1 MPSNKILLSIFKLKL
16 QNSVIILKRERSKI
30 TSGIKSKLVFI
41 KIKIRLLLFLIFKF
55 KNPKFV
61 FENWKNIQKT
71 IQQFTI
77 KDRFYK
83 IIKHEG
89 KYFFNCNIPG
99 WPQTNFY
106 EKLLAISN
114 PQTTNDLASLGIV
127 QIGFTKKCP
136 LNCEHCYEGKILNQP
151 ETISLTDHIAIVKKL
166 QENQVSVIQFGG
178 GEPLNRFD
186 DLIAVLKSANDSSDF
201 WIYSSGYGL
210 TEERAKELKSAG
222 LTGVSIS
229 LDHFEPDAHNTFRR
243 NPKSFDWA
251 LTAIKNA
258 QKANLL
264 TAMSICVTN
273 EFCSEENLF
282 QYVYFAAQQKVA
294 FVQMLEPRATG
305 NYEGKDVL
313 LTTDHQE
320 ILEVFYEK
328 INSKKEFKNLPILQY
343 TGYQQRKKGCAGA
356 GNRYIYIDTDGYVQ
370 SCPFCRNKK
379 SYFLTGD
386 LKRDLSELKMEGC
399 DYITNENKESNY
411 A

>member
-1 MPSNKILLSIFKLKL
+1 MYQKLLQLKTYKI
-16 QNSVIILKRERSKI
+16 V
-30 TSGIKSKLVFI
+30 SGIEAKLVLLRLEL
-41 KIKIRLLLFLIFKF
+41 RLLAFLIFKF
-55 KNPKFV
+55 KNLRIV
-61 FENWKNIQKT
+61 RDNWRNIQKT

-77 KDRFYK
+77 HQRFQRLV
-83 IIKHEG
+83 KHEE
-89 KYFFNCNIPG
+89 KYFFNCNMPG
-99 WPQTNFY
+99 WPQTNFFD
-106 EKLLAISN
+106 KLLAISD
-114 PQTTNDLASLGIV
+114 PQLKNDLSALGIV

-151 ETISLTDHIAIVKKL
+151 ETISLSDHIAIVKKL
-166 QENQVSVIQFGG
+166 QDNQVSMIQFGG

-186 DLIAVLKSANDSSDF
+186 DLISVLKSANDTSDF

-210 TEERAKELKSAG
+210 TEERARELKSAG

-229 LDHFEPDAHNTFRR
+229 LDHFEPDLHNTFRR
-243 NPKSFDWA
+243 NQKSFEWA
-251 LTAIKNA
+251 INAIQNA

-282 QYVYFAAQQKVA
+282 QYLYFAARQKVA

-313 LTTDHQE
+313 LTNDNQK
-320 ILEVFYEK
+320 ILELFYEK

-379 SYFLTGD
+379 SHFLSGD
-386 LKRDLSELKMEGC
+386 IKRDLSELKMEGC
-399 DYITNENKESNY
+399 DYIKNENKESSY

>member
-1 MPSNKILLSIFKLKL
+1 MQLKTYKI
-16 QNSVIILKRERSKI
+16 V
-30 TSGIKSKLVFI
+30 SGIKAKLVLL
-41 KIKIRLLLFLIFKF
+41 RLELPLLAFLIFKF
-55 KNPKFV
+55 KNPRIV
-61 FENWKNIQKT
+61 LVNWRNIQNT

-77 KDRFYK
+77 DQRFQRLV
-83 IIKHEG
+83 KHEG
-89 KYFFNCNIPG
+89 KYFFNCNMPG
-99 WPQTNFY
+99 WPQTNFFN
-106 EKLLAISN
+106 KLLAISD
-114 PQTTNDLASLGIV
+114 PQLKNDLSALGIV

-151 ETISLTDHIAIVKKL
+151 ETISLNDHIAIVKKL
-166 QENQVSVIQFGG
+166 QDNQVSVIQFGG

-186 DLIAVLKSANDSSDF
+186 DLIGVLKSANDTSDF

-210 TEERAKELKSAG
+210 TEERARELKSAG

-229 LDHFEPDAHNTFRR
+229 LDHFESESHNTFRR

-264 TAMSICVTN
+264 TAISICVTN

-282 QYVYFAAQQKVA
+282 QYLYFAARQKVA

-313 LTTDHQE
+313 LTNE
-320 ILEVFYEK
+320 NKAILELFYEK
-328 INSKKEFKNLPILQY
+328 INSNKEFKTLPILQY

-379 SYFLTGD
+379 SHFLTGD

-399 DYITNENKESNY
+399 DYIKNENKESSY

>member
-1 MPSNKILLSIFKLKL
+1 LYQKLLQLKTYKI
-16 QNSVIILKRERSKI
+16 V
-30 TSGIKSKLVFI
+30 SGIEAKLVLLRLEL
-41 KIKIRLLLFLIFKF
+41 RLLAFLIFKF
-55 KNPKFV
+55 KNLRIV
-61 FENWKNIQKT
+61 LDNWRNIQKT

-77 KDRFYK
+77 DQRFQRLV
-83 IIKHEG
+83 KHEE
-89 KYFFNCNIPG
+89 KYFFNCNMPG
-99 WPQTNFY
+99 WPQTNFFD
-106 EKLLAISN
+106 KLLAISD
-114 PQTTNDLASLGIV
+114 PQLKNDLSALGIV

-151 ETISLTDHIAIVKKL
+151 ETISLSDHIAIVKKL
-166 QENQVSVIQFGG
+166 QENQVSMIQFGG

-186 DLIAVLKSANDSSDF
+186 DLISVLKSANDTSDF

-210 TEERAKELKSAG
+210 TEERARELKSAG

-229 LDHFEPDAHNTFRR
+229 LDHFEPDLHNTFRR
-243 NPKSFDWA
+243 NQKSFEWA
-251 LTAIKNA
+251 ISAIQNA

-282 QYVYFAAQQKVA
+282 QYLYFAARQKVA

-313 LTTDHQE
+313 LTNDNQK
-320 ILEVFYEK
+320 ILELFHEK

-379 SYFLTGD
+379 SHFLSGD
-386 LKRDLSELKMEGC
+386 IKRDLSELKMEGC
-399 DYITNENKESNY
+399 DYIKNENKESSY

>member
-1 MPSNKILLSIFKLKL
+1 LYQKLLQLKTYKI
-16 QNSVIILKRERSKI
+16 V
-30 TSGIKSKLVFI
+30 SGIEAKLVLLRLEL
-41 KIKIRLLLFLIFKF
+41 RLLAFLIFKF
-55 KNPKFV
+55 KNLRIV
-61 FENWKNIQKT
+61 RDNWRNIQKT

-77 KDRFYK
+77 DQRFQRLV
-83 IIKHEG
+83 KHEE
-89 KYFFNCNIPG
+89 KYFFNCNMPG
-99 WPQTNFY
+99 WPQTNFFD
-106 EKLLAISN
+106 KLLAISD
-114 PQTTNDLASLGIV
+114 PQLKNDLSALGIV

-151 ETISLTDHIAIVKKL
+151 ETISLSDHIAIVKKL
-166 QENQVSVIQFGG
+166 QDNQVSMIQFGG

-186 DLIAVLKSANDSSDF
+186 DLISVLKSANDTSDF

-210 TEERAKELKSAG
+210 TEERARELKSAG

-229 LDHFEPDAHNTFRR
+229 LDHFEPDLHNTFRR
-243 NPKSFDWA
+243 NQKSFEWA
-251 LTAIKNA
+251 INAIQNA

-282 QYVYFAAQQKVA
+282 QYLYFAARQKVA

-313 LTTDHQE
+313 LTNDNQK
-320 ILEVFYEK
+320 ILELFYEK

-379 SYFLTGD
+379 SHFLSGD
-386 LKRDLSELKMEGC
+386 IKRDLSELKMEGC
-399 DYITNENKESNY
+399 DYIKNENKESSY

>member
-1 MPSNKILLSIFKLKL
+1 LQLKTYKI
-16 QNSVIILKRERSKI
+16 V
-30 TSGIKSKLVFI
+30 SGIKAKLVLLRLEL
-41 KIKIRLLLFLIFKF
+41 RLLAFLIFKF
-55 KNPKFV
+55 KNPRIV
-61 FENWKNIQKT
+61 LVNWRNIQNT

-77 KDRFYK
+77 DQRFQRLV
-83 IIKHEG
+83 KHEG
-89 KYFFNCNIPG
+89 KYFFNCNMPG
-99 WPQTNFY
+99 WPQTNFFD
-106 EKLLAISN
+106 KLLAISN
-114 PQTTNDLASLGIV
+114 PQLKNDLSALGIV

-151 ETISLTDHIAIVKKL
+151 ETISLSDHIAIVKKL
-166 QENQVSVIQFGG
+166 QDNQVSVIQFGG

-186 DLIAVLKSANDSSDF
+186 DLISVLKSANDTSDF

-210 TEERAKELKSAG
+210 TEERARELKSAG

-229 LDHFEPDAHNTFRR
+229 LDHFEPNAHNTFRR

-258 QKANLL
+258 QEANLL

-273 EFCSEENLF
+273 DFCSEGNLF
-282 QYVYFAAQQKVA
+282 QYVYFAARQKVA

-313 LTTDHQE
+313 LTNDNQK
-320 ILEVFYEK
+320 ILELLYEK
-328 INSKKEFKNLPILQY
+328 INSNKEFKTLPILQY

-379 SYFLTGD
+379 SHFLTGD

-399 DYITNENKESNY
+399 DYIKNENKESSY
-411 A
+411 V

>member
-1 MPSNKILLSIFKLKL
+1 MQLKTYKI
-16 QNSVIILKRERSKI
+16 V
-30 TSGIKSKLVFI
+30 SGIEAKLVLLRLEL
-41 KIKIRLLLFLIFKF
+41 RLLAFLIFKF
-55 KNPKFV
+55 KNLRIV
-61 FENWKNIQKT
+61 RDNWRNIQKT

-77 KDRFYK
+77 DQRFQRLV
-83 IIKHEG
+83 KHEE
-89 KYFFNCNIPG
+89 KYFFNCNMPG
-99 WPQTNFY
+99 WPQTNFFD
-106 EKLLAISN
+106 KLLAISD
-114 PQTTNDLASLGIV
+114 PQLKNDLSALGIV

-151 ETISLTDHIAIVKKL
+151 ETISLSDHIAIVKKL
-166 QENQVSVIQFGG
+166 QDNQISMIQFGG

-186 DLIAVLKSANDSSDF
+186 DLISVLKSANDTSDF

-210 TEERAKELKSAG
+210 TEERARELKSAG

-229 LDHFEPDAHNTFRR
+229 LDHFEPDLHNIFRR
-243 NPKSFDWA
+243 NQKSFEWA
-251 LTAIKNA
+251 INAIQNA

-282 QYVYFAAQQKVA
+282 QYLYFAARQKVA

-313 LTTDHQE
+313 LTNDNQK
-320 ILEVFYEK
+320 ILELFHEK

-379 SYFLTGD
+379 SHFLSGD
-386 LKRDLSELKMEGC
+386 IKRDLSELKMEGC
-399 DYITNENKESNY
+399 DYIKNENKESSY

>member
-1 MPSNKILLSIFKLKL
+1 MYQKLLQLKTYKI
-16 QNSVIILKRERSKI
+16 V
-30 TSGIKSKLVFI
+30 SGIEAKLVLLRLEL
-41 KIKIRLLLFLIFKF
+41 RLLAFLIFKF
-55 KNPKFV
+55 KNLRIV
-61 FENWKNIQKT
+61 RDNWRNIQKT

-77 KDRFYK
+77 DQRFQRLV
-83 IIKHEG
+83 KHEE
-89 KYFFNCNIPG
+89 KYFFNCNMPG
-99 WPQTNFY
+99 WPQTNFFD
-106 EKLLAISN
+106 KLLAISD
-114 PQTTNDLASLGIV
+114 PQLKNDLSALGIV

-151 ETISLTDHIAIVKKL
+151 ETISLSDHIAIVKKL
-166 QENQVSVIQFGG
+166 QDNQVSMIQFGG

-186 DLIAVLKSANDSSDF
+186 DLISVLKSANDTSDF

-210 TEERAKELKSAG
+210 TEERARELKSAG

-229 LDHFEPDAHNTFRR
+229 LDHFEPDLHNTFRR
-243 NPKSFDWA
+243 NQKSFEWA
-251 LTAIKNA
+251 INAIQNA

-273 EFCSEENLF
+273 EFCSVENLF
-282 QYVYFAAQQKVA
+282 QYLYFAARQKVA

-313 LTTDHQE
+313 LTNDNQK
-320 ILEVFYEK
+320 ILELFYEK

-379 SYFLTGD
+379 SHFLSGD
-386 LKRDLSELKMEGC
+386 IKRDLSELKMEGC
-399 DYITNENKESNY
+399 DYIKNENKESSY

>member
-1 MPSNKILLSIFKLKL
+1 LYQKLLQLKTYKI
-16 QNSVIILKRERSKI
+16 V
-30 TSGIKSKLVFI
+30 SGIEAKLVLLRLEL
-41 KIKIRLLLFLIFKF
+41 RLLAFLIFKF
-55 KNPKFV
+55 KNLRIV
-61 FENWKNIQKT
+61 RDNWRNIQKT

-77 KDRFYK
+77 HQRFQRLV
-83 IIKHEG
+83 KHEE
-89 KYFFNCNIPG
+89 KYFFNCNMPG
-99 WPQTNFY
+99 WPQTNFFD
-106 EKLLAISN
+106 KLLAISD
-114 PQTTNDLASLGIV
+114 PQLKNDLSALGIV

-151 ETISLTDHIAIVKKL
+151 ETISLSDHIAIVKKL
-166 QENQVSVIQFGG
+166 QDNQISMIQFGG

-186 DLIAVLKSANDSSDF
+186 DLISVLKSANDTSDF

-210 TEERAKELKSAG
+210 TEERARELKSAG

-229 LDHFEPDAHNTFRR
+229 LDHFEPDLHNTFRR
-243 NPKSFDWA
+243 NQKSFEWA
-251 LTAIKNA
+251 INAIQNA

-282 QYVYFAAQQKVA
+282 QYLYFAARQKVA

-313 LTTDHQE
+313 LTNDNQK
-320 ILEVFYEK
+320 ILELFHEK

-379 SYFLTGD
+379 SHFLSGD
-386 LKRDLSELKMEGC
+386 IKRDLSELKMEGC
-399 DYITNENKESNY
+399 DYIKNENKESSY

>member
-1 MPSNKILLSIFKLKL
+1 LYQKLLQLKTYKI
-16 QNSVIILKRERSKI
+16 V
-30 TSGIKSKLVFI
+30 SGIEAKLVLLRLEL
-41 KIKIRLLLFLIFKF
+41 RLLAFLIFKF
-55 KNPKFV
+55 KNLRIV
-61 FENWKNIQKT
+61 RDNWRNIQKT

-77 KDRFYK
+77 DQRFQRLV
-83 IIKHEG
+83 KHEE
-89 KYFFNCNIPG
+89 KYFFNCNMPG
-99 WPQTNFY
+99 WPQTNFFD
-106 EKLLAISN
+106 KLLAISD
-114 PQTTNDLASLGIV
+114 PQLKNDLSALGIV

-151 ETISLTDHIAIVKKL
+151 ETISLSDHIAIVKKL
-166 QENQVSVIQFGG
+166 QDNQISMIQFGG

-186 DLIAVLKSANDSSDF
+186 DLISVLKSANDTSDF

-210 TEERAKELKSAG
+210 TEERARELKSAG

-229 LDHFEPDAHNTFRR
+229 LDHFEPDLHNIFRR
-243 NPKSFDWA
+243 NQKSFEWA
-251 LTAIKNA
+251 INAIQNA

-282 QYVYFAAQQKVA
+282 QYLYFAARQKVA

-313 LTTDHQE
+313 LTNDNQK
-320 ILEVFYEK
+320 ILELFHEK

-379 SYFLTGD
+379 SHFLSGD
-386 LKRDLSELKMEGC
+386 IKRDLSELKMEGC
-399 DYITNENKESNY
+399 DYIKNENKESSY

>member
-1 MPSNKILLSIFKLKL
+1 MQVKKYKIA
-16 QNSVIILKRERSKI
+16 
-30 TSGIKSKLVFI
+30 SGIEAKLVLLRLEL
-41 KIKIRLLLFLIFKF
+41 RLLAFLIFKF
-55 KNPKFV
+55 KNPRIV
-61 FENWKNIQKT
+61 FNNWRNIQKT

-77 KDRFYK
+77 DKRFHRLV
-83 IIKHEG
+83 KHEG
-89 KYFFNCNIPG
+89 KYFFNCNMPS
-99 WPQTNFY
+99 WPQTKFFD
-106 EKLLAISN
+106 KLLAISD
-114 PQTTNDLASLGIV
+114 PQLKNDLSALGIV

-136 LNCEHCYEGKILNQP
+136 LNCEHCYEGKILNQA
-151 ETISLTDHIAIVKKL
+151 ETVSLSDHIAIVKKL
-166 QENQVSVIQFGG
+166 QDNQVSVIQFGG

-186 DLIAVLKSANDSSDF
+186 DLISVLKSANDSSDF

-210 TEERAKELKSAG
+210 TEVRARELKSAG

-229 LDHFEPDAHNTFRR
+229 LDHFEPNAHNTFRR

-258 QKANLL
+258 QNANLL

-282 QYVYFAAQQKVA
+282 QYLYFAARQKVA

-313 LTTDHQE
+313 LTNDNQK
-320 ILEVFYEK
+320 ILERFYEK

-379 SYFLTGD
+379 SHFLTGD
-386 LKRDLSELKMEGC
+386 LKRDLSELKLEGC
-399 DYITNENKESNY
+399 DYIKNENKESSY

>member
-1 MPSNKILLSIFKLKL
+1 MYQKLLQLKTYKI
-16 QNSVIILKRERSKI
+16 V
-30 TSGIKSKLVFI
+30 SGIEAKLVLLRLEL
-41 KIKIRLLLFLIFKF
+41 RLLAFLIFKF
-55 KNPKFV
+55 KNLRIV
-61 FENWKNIQKT
+61 RDNWRNIQKT

-77 KDRFYK
+77 DQRFQRLV
-83 IIKHEG
+83 KHEE
-89 KYFFNCNIPG
+89 KYFFNCNMPG
-99 WPQTNFY
+99 WPQTNFFD
-106 EKLLAISN
+106 KLLAISD
-114 PQTTNDLASLGIV
+114 PQLKNDLSALGIV

-151 ETISLTDHIAIVKKL
+151 ETISLSDHIAIVKKL
-166 QENQVSVIQFGG
+166 QDNQVSMIQFGG

-186 DLIAVLKSANDSSDF
+186 DLISVLKSANDTSDF

-210 TEERAKELKSAG
+210 TEERARELKSAG

-229 LDHFEPDAHNTFRR
+229 LDHFEPDLHNTFRR
-243 NPKSFDWA
+243 NQKSFEWA
-251 LTAIKNA
+251 INAIQNA

-282 QYVYFAAQQKVA
+282 QYLYFAARQKVA

-313 LTTDHQE
+313 LTNDNQK
-320 ILEVFYEK
+320 ILELFYEK

-379 SYFLTGD
+379 SHFLSGD
-386 LKRDLSELKMEGC
+386 IKRDLSELKMEGC
-399 DYITNENKESNY
+399 DYIKNENKESSY

>member
-1 MPSNKILLSIFKLKL
+1 LYQKLLQLKTYKI
-16 QNSVIILKRERSKI
+16 V
-30 TSGIKSKLVFI
+30 SGIEAKLVLLRLEL
-41 KIKIRLLLFLIFKF
+41 RLLAFLIFKF
-55 KNPKFV
+55 KNLRIV
-61 FENWKNIQKT
+61 RDNWRNIQKT

-77 KDRFYK
+77 HQRFQRLV
-83 IIKHEG
+83 KHEE
-89 KYFFNCNIPG
+89 KYFFNCNMPG
-99 WPQTNFY
+99 WPQTNFFD
-106 EKLLAISN
+106 KLLAISD
-114 PQTTNDLASLGIV
+114 PQLKNDLSALGIV

-151 ETISLTDHIAIVKKL
+151 ETISLSDHIAIVKKL
-166 QENQVSVIQFGG
+166 QDNQVSMIQFGG

-186 DLIAVLKSANDSSDF
+186 DLISVLKSANDTSDF

-210 TEERAKELKSAG
+210 TEERARELKSAG

-229 LDHFEPDAHNTFRR
+229 LDHFEPDLHNTFRR
-243 NPKSFDWA
+243 NQKSFEWA
-251 LTAIKNA
+251 INAIQNA

-282 QYVYFAAQQKVA
+282 QYLYFAARQKVA

-313 LTTDHQE
+313 LTNDNQK
-320 ILEVFYEK
+320 ILELFYEK

-379 SYFLTGD
+379 SHFLSGD
-386 LKRDLSELKMEGC
+386 IKRDLSELKMEGC
-399 DYITNENKESNY
+399 DYIKNENKESSY

>member
-1 MPSNKILLSIFKLKL
+1 LYQKLLQLKTYKI
-16 QNSVIILKRERSKI
+16 V
-30 TSGIKSKLVFI
+30 SGIEAKLVLLRLEL
-41 KIKIRLLLFLIFKF
+41 RLLAFLIFKF
-55 KNPKFV
+55 KNLRIV
-61 FENWKNIQKT
+61 LDNWRNIQKT

-77 KDRFYK
+77 DQRFQRLV
-83 IIKHEG
+83 KHEE
-89 KYFFNCNIPG
+89 KYFFNCNMPG
-99 WPQTNFY
+99 WPQTNFFD
-106 EKLLAISN
+106 KLLAISD
-114 PQTTNDLASLGIV
+114 PQLKNDLSALGIV

-151 ETISLTDHIAIVKKL
+151 ETISLSDHIAIVKKL
-166 QENQVSVIQFGG
+166 QDNQISMIQFGG

-186 DLIAVLKSANDSSDF
+186 DLISVLKSANDTSDF

-210 TEERAKELKSAG
+210 TEERARELKSAG

-229 LDHFEPDAHNTFRR
+229 LDHFEPDLHNTFRR
-243 NPKSFDWA
+243 NQKSFEWA
-251 LTAIKNA
+251 ISAIQNA

-282 QYVYFAAQQKVA
+282 QYLYFAARQKVA

-313 LTTDHQE
+313 LTNDNQK
-320 ILEVFYEK
+320 ILELFHEK

-379 SYFLTGD
+379 SHFLSGD
-386 LKRDLSELKMEGC
+386 IKRDLSELKMEGC
-399 DYITNENKESNY
+399 DYIKNENKESSY